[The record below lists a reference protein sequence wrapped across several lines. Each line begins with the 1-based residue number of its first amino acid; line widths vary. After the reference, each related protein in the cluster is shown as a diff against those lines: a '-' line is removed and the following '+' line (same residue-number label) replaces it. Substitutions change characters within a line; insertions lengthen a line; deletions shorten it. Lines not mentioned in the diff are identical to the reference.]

1 MNLSKTLANFKLAL
15 QAKQRLQY
23 QILWNIEFKL
33 EGFSVVKSDDA
44 VLVTCGAP
52 ADVAMA
58 FVQGNSTSAVIYVN
72 SGLLA
77 LPKENQMAWLYHE
90 IGHVKKMHLDNQKK
104 HALVKRLLGF
114 KESIDI
120 EIEADKYAADNGYA
134 QAMYDNLISYVESM
148 GSSREIR
155 RRLHALQQLVK

>member
-33 EGFSVVKSDDA
+33 EGCSVVKSDDA

-58 FVQGNSTSAVIYVN
+58 FVQGNSTAAVIYVN

-148 GSSREIR
+148 GGSREIR
-155 RRLHALQQLVK
+155 RRLHALKQYL